1 MTRIGDPI
9 GSECDDDHRIEKY
22 RFGEKNRSGATRA
35 QVRLTRSGR
44 AQRAYE
50 MGAGI
55 AANPHYPVSPFARCP
70 DPFPP
75 ASLAIR
81 DGPGTRRRAPE
92 RSGDGLVGP
101 LSGAGLTW
109 DALHHLVQAS
119 AEAAALPK
127 RWTAFHMP
135 DLVRLNSWESRRSV
149 IKPSTD
155 FLVNPT
161 VLFRLVLQPPLMSR
175 RSDVSVVR

>member
-1 MTRIGDPI
+1 MPDSR
-9 GSECDDDHRIEKY
+9 
-22 RFGEKNRSGATRA
+22 GAKGPA
-35 QVRLTRSGR
+35 MSVCHGPRLLAGNGPPRRDARVGGP
-44 AQRAYE
+44 ANE

-155 FLVNPT
+155 FLVDPT